1 MKSVLISIKPT
12 WCAKI
17 TSGEK
22 TVEVRRTRP
31 NLDAPFLCHIY
42 CTNVKSMP
50 LDLYVKLHQQTG
62 GAVDE
67 WSGKVFGSFICNKI
81 DNIKPANEPYG
92 TYDIDDDYVARTCLL
107 YGDMWNYGKGKP
119 LFGWNISDFQLCD
132 IPLELGMF
140 EITRPPQ
147 SWCYV
152 EGGAA
157 L

>member
-1 MKSVLISIKPT
+1 M
-12 WCAKI
+12 
-17 TSGEK
+17 
-22 TVEVRRTRP
+22 
-31 NLDAPFLCHIY
+31 
-42 CTNVKSMP
+42 
-50 LDLYVKLHQQTG
+50 
-62 GAVDE
+62 
-67 WSGKVFGSFICNKI
+67 FGSFICNKI